1 MWQYQKN
8 LQYPINIKN
17 ANPRLASYIV
27 SQYGGPDGELGA
39 SLRYLSQRFSMPDG
53 MTKGLLTDI
62 GTEVSKWR
70 FWFSGKMDKR
80 KFLVLQGGESDK
92 PMPKGG
98 RIYDVRVVMNIM

>member
-1 MWQYQKN
+1 MWSYQKN

-17 ANPRLASYIV
+17 PNPRLASYIV

-62 GTEVSKWR
+62 GNEAAK
-70 FWFSGKMDKR
+70 
-80 KFLVLQGGESDK
+80 
-92 PMPKGG
+92 
-98 RIYDVRVVMNIM
+98 